1 MPVRLEIKVAKGSS
15 SDEQQKNLEK
25 ALKVLKNKVF
35 KIGIVKE
42 LRDRAEYLKPSV
54 RKRLQKEKAVK
65 KNKYLNNF

>member
-42 LRDRAEYLKPSV
+42 LRDRAEYIKPSV
-54 RKRLQKEKAVK
+54 RKRLEVEKAK
-65 KNKYLNNF
+65 RKNKFNFL